1 VPTVQRTDVKALVL
15 LSTLLVGVCPVSAQ
29 SPVADIDRDAA
40 FVQRSLKALKRDS
53 VDLTGYSA
61 EGGIAVTYRDSTGAI
76 RLIQV
81 HLFGESGQSLQDLT
95 FRSGA
100 LILCQEESQTYN
112 VPFTIDDSAAKE
124 LGTEAF
130 DPKKTRVEHNRYYFR
145 DGQMI
150 RWQNS
155 KGVLVPSRGPEFR
168 DAAQKLLSFANE
180 LLARFK

>member
-1 VPTVQRTDVKALVL
+1 M
-15 LSTLLVGVCPVSAQ
+15 LSSALLVGTCPVSAQ

-40 FVQRSLKALKRDS
+40 FVQRSLKSLKRDS

-61 EGGIAVTYRDSTGAI
+61 EGGIAVIYRDSLRAI
-76 RLIQV
+76 RLIHV
-81 HLFGESGQSLQDLT
+81 HLFGEGGQSLQDFT

-155 KGVLVPSRGPEFR
+155 KGGSFPHEGR
-168 DAAQKLLSFANE
+168 SFATQLRSWLTSPLNFSHVSSDRRHR
-180 LLARFK
+180 LTSA